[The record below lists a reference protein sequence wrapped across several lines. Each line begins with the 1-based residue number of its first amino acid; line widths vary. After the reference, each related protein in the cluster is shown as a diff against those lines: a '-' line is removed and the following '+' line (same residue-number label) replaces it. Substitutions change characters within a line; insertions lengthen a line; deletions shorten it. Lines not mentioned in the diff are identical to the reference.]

1 MTPPSP
7 RRILLADADAF
18 FVAVARLVDP
28 EGAGRAPLLIV
39 GGDAGSRGVVCSA
52 SYEARKFGVRS
63 AMPMARAV
71 KLCPRAMC
79 VPVPRGACGRKSREI
94 AAVLSRFAPMVQ
106 TSSIDEWYLD
116 LGGTEQ
122 LFGSESLAQT
132 AARIREAVLAETGL
146 TVSFGGGTTK
156 LVAKLA
162 VELAKPHGGAGD
174 SERAGAGNVEG
185 SGVFVVPSG
194 GEAEFMTR
202 FKLAELPMVGPKF
215 QERLERF
222 GLRTVSDALEHDEAS
237 LVRLFGDREGRW
249 LHQRIRGIDPSA
261 VETREETKS
270 ISREETFARDAHDDD
285 AIETEL
291 LRLVVKAAADLRQQ
305 NLQARTITV
314 KLRDADFQT
323 RQASRT
329 LPDPV
334 ESERAIGTV
343 ARELLRRLR
352 RARRVGARLVGV
364 GLTHFGGPPVVEQL
378 ALFDAPAPA
387 APVETERDRRL
398 SRVVDDI
405 RGRYGDASIVPGKLV
420 K

>member
-1 MTPPSP
+1 
-7 RRILLADADAF
+7 
-18 FVAVARLVDP
+18 
-28 EGAGRAPLLIV
+28 
-39 GGDAGSRGVVCSA
+39 
-52 SYEARKFGVRS
+52 
-63 AMPMARAV
+63 
-71 KLCPRAMC
+71 
-79 VPVPRGACGRKSREI
+79 
-94 AAVLSRFAPMVQ
+94 
-106 TSSIDEWYLD
+106 
-116 LGGTEQ
+116 
-122 LFGSESLAQT
+122 
-132 AARIREAVLAETGL
+132 
-146 TVSFGGGTTK
+146 
-156 LVAKLA
+156 
-162 VELAKPHGGAGD
+162 
-174 SERAGAGNVEG
+174 
-185 SGVFVVPSG
+185 
-194 GEAEFMTR
+194 MTR

-222 GLRTVSDALEHDEAS
+222 GLRTVTDALEHDEAS

-378 ALFDAPAPA
+378 ALFDAPAPT

-405 RGRYGDASIVPGKLV
+405 RGRYGDASIVPGKLLT
-420 K
+420 